1 MWHLHLCSQEVQ
13 SVFGA
18 YKILVNYRH
27 LSLLADY
34 MTCEGT
40 YKGFN
45 RAAIS
50 SNPSP
55 LQKITF
61 ETSMNFLVNS
71 CTSAKPDHLRS
82 PTARI
87 VAGQVVSSGTG
98 SFEIVQ
104 PLQVWS
110 WQDRVLETEAMV
122 GQSFETESNLS
133 RFHHGSVVQPQHH
146 RRTESFRQES
156 NLQVWSSA
164 MAGQSPLDVVQPKF
178 EHGRKGSFNMVQLKF
193 EHGRKGSTLST
204 FDGGRTCNLLK
215 VVESF
220 VTMGPVWWWTCRS
233 VAIFLADHWRPWSI
247 DKAGQFCLRYPA
259 WLGLILDG
267 LQFMPLWL
275 DTSRYLQK
283 VCVGPNV
290 KPARWLWNRKL
301 RTITCSNMCARV
313 VVWLSVQKICMC
325 MTGLNHK
332 CVN

>member
-1 MWHLHLCSQEVQ
+1 MWYMHLCSQEVQ

-87 VAGQVVSSGTG
+87 VAGQVVASGTG

-104 PLQVWS
+104 PLQVWL
-110 WQDRVLETEAMV
+110 WQDRVLETESMV
-122 GQSFETESNLS
+122 GQSFETKSNLY
-133 RFHHGSVVQPQHH
+133 RFHHGSVVQPHDQRKTESFRESNISRFHLGRTESFQPSNHTIVGQSPLESSLSRFHHGRTVPSVVQPHHH
-146 RRTESFRQES
+146 RRTD

-164 MAGQSPLDVVQPKF
+164 MAGQSFRCGPA
-178 EHGRKGSFNMVQLKF
+178 
-193 EHGRKGSTLST
+193 
-204 FDGGRTCNLLK
+204 K
-215 VVESF
+215 V
-220 VTMGPVWWWTCRS
+220 W
-233 VAIFLADHWRPWSI
+233 
-247 DKAGQFCLRYPA
+247 A
-259 WLGLILDG
+259 WQEGVL
-267 LQFMPLWL
+267 
-275 DTSRYLQK
+275 
-283 VCVGPNV
+283 
-290 KPARWLWNRKL
+290 
-301 RTITCSNMCARV
+301 
-313 VVWLSVQKICMC
+313 
-325 MTGLNHK
+325 
-332 CVN
+332 